1 MLQRRGHIVCGVA
14 TTAASRDRAAVGDCD
29 LVISDLGLPDG
40 DGQKLMADL
49 CGSYGLPGIALS
61 GYGMEEDIARS
72 RASGFFTHLT
82 KPVDIHALESAIA
95 AAPRP

>member
-1 MLQRRGHIVCGVA
+1 
-14 TTAASRDRAAVGDCD
+14 
-29 LVISDLGLPDG
+29 
-40 DGQKLMADL
+40 MADL